1 MNKLTI
7 LFNSILIF
15 QYLCFFLYVRN
26 WKKFYANSI
35 DIDLIN
41 FNLDNHEQLKLL
53 MTNFLNERVKMLD
66 NMTYLEWIDYN
77 NKNEI
82 LEFKGVRYYLFLYEK
97 DNIEENSNHS
107 NFILRASYQK
117 ELLNMNFEDEV
128 NIVNQRYT
136 ILEHSP
142 TNLNLIEI
150 MYNMDETINGSNNM
164 SYSWENPFN
173 NRPIKKNS
181 YFKTFNKKDGNGNI
195 ITGVIG
201 IGYEVEDLDYKTSDI
216 YFNFIGLPF
225 FIFLSL
231 LILILGYSSYY
242 IIYKEENIRPAFIV
256 IILNAFLL
264 YQCSLISKQTDITL
278 EKSLM
283 SDITDSAIGISFLVY
298 VNIYILQTIQTKVR
312 NLIKYKIIY
321 TEAVFLFI
329 FSLVFLL
336 LSTYKPGGYSNLNE
350 LTSIRV
356 KSQISYNISVFMTVG
371 IFINFCIFLYYNNKH
386 K

>member
-150 MYNMDETINGSNNM
+150 MYNMDETINGCNVID
-164 SYSWENPFN
+164 YSWENPFN

>member
-26 WKKFYANSI
+26 WKKFYANYI

-150 MYNMDETINGSNNM
+150 MYNMDETINGCNVID
-164 SYSWENPFN
+164 YSWENPFN